1 MLGKGSLFNKILV
14 VVCILTLPYSIISMS
29 SRIAFSEWFIDW
41 QYSLESFPEDPYG
54 MSKEERKRLAKLGLK
69 AVTSDEGMEEFKRAK
84 LPDGRPAFRQKEIKH
99 MEDVKNLLSILFPL
113 GYILSVVDMLIFIY
127 LFLSNKTLLGR
138 GLMGGGIL
146 CITLLICAG
155 VLSITDY
162 DLAFEKFHDLFFDPY
177 SWRFSYSDTLLRIYP
192 RMFWFNGTIF
202 VISLSV
208 ILSLLSIII
217 GFLIRKR
224 YALPPFLPNQ

>member
-99 MEDVKNLLSILFPL
+99 MEDVKNLISILFPL
-113 GYILSVVDMLIFIY
+113 GYIFLTIDLLILLYFYFFNKKLLSTTLIG
-127 LFLSNKTLLGR
+127 SGS
-138 GLMGGGIL
+138 L
-146 CITLLICAG
+146 CLTLLILAG
-155 VLSITDY
+155 VLSLIDY

-177 SWRFSYSDTLLRIYP
+177 SWRFRHSDTLLRIYP
-192 RMFWFNGTIF
+192 KVFWFNGTIF